1 MKAPTI
7 FAALLLSLLASA
19 CIEDVGGPSTTSTP
33 GGPVSTAGNGSQATA
48 TRPAVILTAS
58 ADTPAC
64 AADSTQAFLQAQSSA
79 SFKVYCPTFLPAG
92 FALEDVQFEETV
104 QPGTPVPGPGSV
116 IATFKRESPEASLQF
131 VQGRPALS
139 VITDVRTSSE
149 GEPTDT
155 PYDDFEAS
163 LFDKGVLARSPDGF
177 THVISADGLTT
188 EDLQQIAAGM
198 QAVVP

>member
-1 MKAPTI
+1 MKGVTI
-7 FAALLLSLLASA
+7 FAALALSLLASA

-33 GGPVSTAGNGSQATA
+33 GGPASAVGAGSATA
-48 TRPAVILTAS
+48 TRPAVILTPG

-92 FALEDVQFEETV
+92 FALEDVHFEETV

-116 IATFKRESPEASLQF
+116 VATFKRESPEASLEF

-155 PYDDFEAS
+155 PYGGFEAS

-177 THVISADGLTT
+177 THVISADGLTAD
-188 EDLQQIAAGM
+188 DLQQIAAGM